1 MKKLRL
7 RNIESIQ
14 YLLMNLSIIITRVI
28 VSVILN
34 VCVKPSSEPGPGETW
49 QGVEGDRGVKEPRYS
64 IG

>member
-49 QGVEGDRGVKEPRYS
+49 QGVESDRGVKEPRYS